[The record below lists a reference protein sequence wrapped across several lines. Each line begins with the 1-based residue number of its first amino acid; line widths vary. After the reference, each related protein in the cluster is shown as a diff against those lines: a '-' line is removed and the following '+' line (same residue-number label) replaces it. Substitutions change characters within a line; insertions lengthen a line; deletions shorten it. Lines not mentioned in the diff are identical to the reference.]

1 MNEQRK
7 QIQGEKFELSSN
19 THKPKNKKGKVITMA
34 NKVLITNKQ
43 EDFKIP
49 SGTRLL
55 IRRCCNAV
63 LLNEGFNHP
72 TEIGVTFVDNNE
84 IKELNSKHRNKDS
97 VTDVLSFPQF
107 ENIQDVTTDTDK
119 GVVHLG
125 DIVLSVEKA
134 AEQAKEYNHS
144 FQREIAYLTVHS
156 MLHLLGYHHED
167 GGLQEVH
174 MREKEEEVLK
184 KLGLQRGFSYTE

>member
-1 MNEQRK
+1 
-7 QIQGEKFELSSN
+7 
-19 THKPKNKKGKVITMA
+19 MA
-34 NKVLITNKQ
+34 NKVIITNKQ

-63 LLNEGFNHP
+63 LLNEDFEFP

-84 IKELNSKHRNKDS
+84 IKEMNAKFRNKDS

-107 ENIQDVTTDTDK
+107 EDKQSIVPDSQK
-119 GVVHLG
+119 GVVVLG

-134 AEQAKEYNHS
+134 AEQAEEYNHT

-156 MLHLLGYHHED
+156 MLHLLGYHHEQ

-184 KLGLQRGFSYTE
+184 KLGLQRGFSYTD